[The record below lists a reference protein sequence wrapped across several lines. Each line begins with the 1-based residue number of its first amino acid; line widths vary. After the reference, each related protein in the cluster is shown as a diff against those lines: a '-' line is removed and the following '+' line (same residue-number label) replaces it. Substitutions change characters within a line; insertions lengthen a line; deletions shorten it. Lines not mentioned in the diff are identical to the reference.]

1 MSNGEWTD
9 GAAVEESLS
18 HESSERR
25 TGIVVHDG
33 TWLVSRRRTCAD
45 ESPDKVDV
53 LTDSHLG
60 IKAAEGLCNL
70 RPHDPHRRRDVGDP

>member
-18 HESSERR
+18 NERSERR
-25 TGIVVHDG
+25 AWIVVHDG

-45 ESPDKVDV
+45 ESPDKVDI
-53 LTDSHLG
+53 LTYSHLG

-70 RPHDPHRRRDVGDP
+70 RPHDPHRRRDVGDS